1 MQLTHIALWTN
12 HLERLR
18 DFYVKYFNGKS
29 NEKYVNPKKG
39 FASYFV
45 SFESGPAL
53 EIMQRQDITEAYDK
67 DHIGLAHLAFHADKK
82 EQVDQMIERFRMD
95 GYTIAGETRTSGDG
109 YYEGVIRDPD
119 GNIIEIVANGEP
131 EIQVA
136 LFPPYELLLE
146 ADPDREKVEAYL
158 KDSDCFNGTK
168 FRCRRD
174 RGSQGGGWQGGDY
187 EPCRGGYL
195 PSARNRP
202 ETITACI

>member
-39 FASYFV
+39 F
-45 SFESGPAL
+45 
-53 EIMQRQDITEAYDK
+53 
-67 DHIGLAHLAFHADKK
+67 GLLY
-82 EQVDQMIERFRMD
+82 R
-95 GYTIAGETRTSGDG
+95 Y
-109 YYEGVIRDPD
+109 
-119 GNIIEIVANGEP
+119 
-131 EIQVA
+131 
-136 LFPPYELLLE
+136 
-146 ADPDREKVEAYL
+146 
-158 KDSDCFNGTK
+158 GTK

-174 RGSQGGGWQGGDY
+174 RGSQGGGWQGGDH

>member
-1 MQLTHIALWTN
+1 MDT
-12 HLERLR
+12 RSPVR
-18 DFYVKYFNGKS
+18 
-29 NEKYVNPKKG
+29 
-39 FASYFV
+39 
-45 SFESGPAL
+45 PAP
-53 EIMQRQDITEAYDK
+53 
-67 DHIGLAHLAFHADKK
+67 
-82 EQVDQMIERFRMD
+82 
-95 GYTIAGETRTSGDG
+95 GDG

-119 GNIIEIVANGEP
+119 GNIVEIVANGEP

-158 KDSDCFNGTK
+158 KDSDCFIATVRNSVAG
-168 FRCRRD
+168 D
-174 RGSQGGGWQGGDY
+174 RGSQGGGWQGGDH